1 MKILV
6 VFADMIG
13 GSYLNLINPQTSK
26 TELDN
31 FFEKIGG
38 TLFSNCY
45 TPAPDTPRSSAC
57 MWSGYYP
64 RKNGCNNRLK
74 YPGNFLS
81 TRNDC
86 WHLLKEAGYSFN
98 VYMRETDTRIGIIPK
113 GMEQFT
119 NAGSIQ
125 DYLRYLKIENNSFTF
140 FYFHDLHTFL
150 DNNGYTPKKLKKG
163 VSLLTSLLEKIFD
176 AIDINELDYFLFFSD
191 HGFRYEGI
199 KARHLIEDDRVK
211 TTLFMKKKGENS
223 LKIDTHLRTNLDVCP
238 TILEMAGI
246 LSFENYD
253 GKSLF
258 GEGHNYV
265 LIEDHEDFSVRL
277 SQSIEHWAVITENN
291 KFWLECSGKWEKE
304 KEVDDFAEEY
314 FTNII
319 IEKMNDFEMNHKL
332 WLAMHM
338 YDENKMIDNVYSDG
352 SIITKPFYRSKWI
365 IGIRIIVGKV
375 IRLFF

>member
-1 MKILV
+1 
-6 VFADMIG
+6 
-13 GSYLNLINPQTSK
+13 
-26 TELDN
+26 
-31 FFEKIGG
+31 
-38 TLFSNCY
+38 
-45 TPAPDTPRSSAC
+45 
-57 MWSGYYP
+57 
-64 RKNGCNNRLK
+64 
-74 YPGNFLS
+74 
-81 TRNDC
+81 
-86 WHLLKEAGYSFN
+86 
-98 VYMRETDTRIGIIPK
+98 
-113 GMEQFT
+113 
-119 NAGSIQ
+119 
-125 DYLRYLKIENNSFTF
+125 
-140 FYFHDLHTFL
+140 
-150 DNNGYTPKKLKKG
+150 
-163 VSLLTSLLEKIFD
+163 
-176 AIDINELDYFLFFSD
+176 
-191 HGFRYEGI
+191 
-199 KARHLIEDDRVK
+199 
-211 TTLFMKKKGENS
+211 MKKKGENS